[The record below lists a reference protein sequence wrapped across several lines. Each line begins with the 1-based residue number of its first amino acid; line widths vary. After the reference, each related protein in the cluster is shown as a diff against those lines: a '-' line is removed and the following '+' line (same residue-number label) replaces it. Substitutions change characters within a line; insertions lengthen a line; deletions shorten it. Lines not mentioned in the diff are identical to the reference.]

1 MDLFKLLSPIRL
13 AASAVCAV
21 VVILLTGCS
30 GNSGTSYDI
39 YYKNTNGDKLIK
51 NEYTTQTTD
60 TESLIYELF
69 EQMGKN
75 LKKSDCVTLTPDN
88 VNMEKV
94 EIVQNV
100 AYVYFNK
107 EYDSMGAVDELLFR
121 AGVVKLFTQI
131 DGIEYVRFFVDG
143 SAASYKD
150 GSRIGLMSPSDFVD
164 DTNENLDSVEWRTV
178 TLYFAN
184 KLGTQLVTKSES
196 IAVGKSTSLEKILV
210 ETLIKGPSDSNM
222 SQTLPTDLKVLSVSV
237 SDGVCYVNLSSVF
250 ITEMVNVSSE
260 IPIYS
265 IVNTLC
271 LLDNVNSVRIMINGD
286 STRSYRETIS
296 LEGAFYFNADICE

>member
-1 MDLFKLLSPIRL
+1 MLLTL
-13 AASAVCAV
+13 AFSA
-21 VVILLTGCS
+21 VILLLAGC
-30 GNSGTSYDI
+30 GKQEGDSYSV
-39 YYKNTNGDKLIK
+39 YYKNAAGTKLVTSQ
-51 NEYTTQTTD
+51 YVTD
-60 TESLIYELF
+60 TKDSTALISELIG
-69 EQMGKN
+69 QMGKSQ
-75 LKKSDCVTLTPDN
+75 KKDDCVSLKPENLTL
-88 VNMEKV
+88 EKA

-107 EYDSMGAVDELLFR
+107 DYDKMEVSEELLFR
-121 AGVVKLFTQI
+121 AGVVKLITQI

-150 GSRIGLMSPSDFVD
+150 GSHIGLMSPLDFVD
-164 DTNENLDSVEWRTV
+164 DSNEKLESVEWKTV

-184 KLGTQLVTKSES
+184 KLGTQLVTKNET
-196 IAVGKSTSLEKILV
+196 IAVGKSTSLERILV
-210 ETLIKGPSDSNM
+210 ETLIKGTSDQTMTS
-222 SQTLPTDLKVLSVSV
+222 TLPSDLKVLSVSV

-271 LLDNVNSVRIMINGD
+271 TLDNIDSVKIMINGD

-296 LEGAFYFNADICE
+296 LETTFSFNKELVESGN